1 MKSLCPQSTVPSR
14 GFATHTQDMKHH
26 DRYAI
31 AASLLMGSFLLNALK
46 DMGWTASITEAGLLD
61 WTSWILGTAGILF
74 FYLAIHEHRKRH

>member
-1 MKSLCPQSTVPSR
+1 M
-14 GFATHTQDMKHH
+14 FAGGHLQRILKGMKHH

-46 DMGWTASITEAGLLD
+46 DMGWTSSIAEAGLLD
-61 WTSWILGTAGILF
+61 WMSWIFGTAGILF